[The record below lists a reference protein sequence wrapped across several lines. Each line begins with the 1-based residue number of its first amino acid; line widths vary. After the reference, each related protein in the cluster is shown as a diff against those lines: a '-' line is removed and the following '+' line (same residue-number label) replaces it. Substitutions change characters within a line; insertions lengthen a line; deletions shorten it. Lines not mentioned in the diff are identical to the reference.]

1 MLFIKLSFHIELVSF
16 KNIDIWSI
24 NGPKSIKFGV
34 YAKYGH
40 MFLAY
45 NSAIFCLIRITI
57 HIRVPETTN
66 INYYNIQIYLE
77 SATFLIKF
85 LLFFGRSYFFFGL
98 SYLIPTFFELSYFF
112 SRKSAG
118 HSA

>member
-1 MLFIKLSFHIELVSF
+1 
-16 KNIDIWSI
+16 
-24 NGPKSIKFGV
+24 
-34 YAKYGH
+34 

-85 LLFFGRSYFFFGL
+85 LLFFG
-98 SYLIPTFFELSYFF
+98 LSYFF
-112 SRKSAG
+112 LGCPTFFWAILLNSYFFLSCPTFFPEKVLDTLHNTMPLNG
-118 HSA
+118 ILKT

>member
-85 LLFFGRSYFFFGL
+85 LLFFWAVLLFFWAILLNSYFF
-98 SYLIPTFFELSYFF
+98 
-112 SRKSAG
+112 
-118 HSA
+118 